1 MHEPLPQAHRTLLLE
16 LARDTLEATFAGRPL
31 PVPDPLD
38 DALTQRRGAF
48 VTLTI
53 KGALRGCI
61 GHVEAVEPLW
71 RSVRDNTLAAAFR
84 DPRFPPLEEAELPRV
99 AIEVSVLT
107 PMQRVAGPAEVVVG
121 THGLL
126 IERGDR
132 RGLLLPQVARDRGW
146 DRDTFLDQTCRKA
159 GLEPG
164 CWRSPDTRI
173 FVFSAEHF
181 GEAR

>member
-1 MHEPLPQAHRTLLLE
+1 MYEPLPQAHRTLLLE

-31 PVPDPLD
+31 PLPDPLG
-38 DALTQRRGAF
+38 DALTQRRAAF

-84 DPRFPPLEEAELPRV
+84 DPRFPPLEEGELEQV
-99 AIEVSVLT
+99 VIEISVLT
-107 PMQRVAGPAEVVVG
+107 PMQRVTSPDEVVVG

-126 IERGDR
+126 IERGQR
-132 RGLLLPQVARDRGW
+132 RGLLLPQVASERGW
-146 DRDTFLDQTCRKA
+146 DRFAFLDQTCRKA
-159 GLEPG
+159 GLDPG
-164 CWRSPDTRI
+164 CWRSDETRI
-173 FVFSAEHF
+173 FVFCADHF
-181 GEAR
+181 REPG